1 MPLLNSQLL
10 EEADKGAFS
19 LLIATR
25 KLLPLFPRFHYRH
38 NMCISSLVATFQFSL
53 SGRLCKCSFFY
64 LSFSLFVFGNH
75 FLFTFFF
82 INFLFLLFLGI
93 LLARRELQTVVEYVL
108 SNRVNL
114 DSYLSFFALINN
126 SFYVIFLIDD
136 EYILL

>member
-1 MPLLNSQLL
+1 MKEPFRYSLQLANCYLFFLDFTTVTICVYHHSSQPSNSLSQGVSANAASSICLSL
-10 EEADKGAFS
+10 S
-19 LLIATR
+19 LL
-25 KLLPLFPRFHYRH
+25 
-38 NMCISSLVATFQFSL
+38 
-53 SGRLCKCSFFY
+53 
-64 LSFSLFVFGNH
+64 VFRNH